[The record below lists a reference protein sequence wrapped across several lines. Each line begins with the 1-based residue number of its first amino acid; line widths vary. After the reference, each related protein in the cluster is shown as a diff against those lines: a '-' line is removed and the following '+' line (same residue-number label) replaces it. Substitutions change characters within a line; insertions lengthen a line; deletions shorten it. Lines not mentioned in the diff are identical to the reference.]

1 MLYVFILFTLTYP
14 VQQSLQEIVK
24 EKLLGFMLQILHYQ
38 VVKSYLNYRV
48 DWLETASFLLGE
60 DFFPG

>member
-24 EKLLGFMLQILHYQ
+24 QTTGFYATDFITLLIGQIL
-38 VVKSYLNYRV
+38 
-48 DWLETASFLLGE
+48 
-60 DFFPG
+60 P

>member
-24 EKLLGFMLQILHYQ
+24 KTIGFYAANIISQL
-38 VVKSYLNYRV
+38 
-48 DWLETASFLLGE
+48 
-60 DFFPG
+60 P

>member
-24 EKLLGFMLQILHYQ
+24 KTVGFYATNIITLPNGQIL
-38 VVKSYLNYRV
+38 
-48 DWLETASFLLGE
+48 
-60 DFFPG
+60 P

>member
-24 EKLLGFMLQILHYQ
+24 KTIGLYTTNIIALLTSHIL
-38 VVKSYLNYRV
+38 SYRV
-48 DWLETASFLLGE
+48 DWLETASFGLGE
-60 DFFPG
+60 DFYPG